1 MAWLVG
7 YATEEEKG
15 RLEDRG
21 YVLEDPRDLFTA
33 KVPAGWVAVCV
44 DNTLFDIKSP
54 RGKLQAVLQECDPEV
69 AQEFATSEENHLL
82 YKR

>member
-21 YVLEDPRDLFTA
+21 YVLEDPREIFLA
-33 KVPAGWVAVCV
+33 KVPADWIAVCV
-44 DNTLFDIKSP
+44 DNTLFDITCNPDWDKGTGSI
-54 RGKLQAVLQECDPEV
+54 
-69 AQEFATSEENHLL
+69 
-82 YKR
+82 